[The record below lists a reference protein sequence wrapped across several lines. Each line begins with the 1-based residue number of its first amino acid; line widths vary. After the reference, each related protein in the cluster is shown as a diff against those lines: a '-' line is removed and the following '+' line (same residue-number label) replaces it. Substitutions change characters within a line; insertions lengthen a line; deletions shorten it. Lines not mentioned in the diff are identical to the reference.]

1 MRMMGFMRGMA
12 LAAVAAMGM
21 PAVVAMGSDHVAV
34 VRPEPVTSN
43 ARKRAR
49 RAALVASGDKLR
61 RRKGPAARRKLKPNR
76 LHVSRRARRRH
87 RRARGRA

>member
-1 MRMMGFMRGMA
+1 MRMLGFMRGMA

-21 PAVVAMGSDHVAV
+21 PAAVAMGSDHVAV

-49 RAALVASGDKLR
+49 RAALIASGYGLR
-61 RRKGPAARRKLKPNR
+61 RSKGAPERRKLKPNR
-76 LHVSRRARRRH
+76 LHVSRRTRRRH
-87 RRARGRA
+87 RRARSRA